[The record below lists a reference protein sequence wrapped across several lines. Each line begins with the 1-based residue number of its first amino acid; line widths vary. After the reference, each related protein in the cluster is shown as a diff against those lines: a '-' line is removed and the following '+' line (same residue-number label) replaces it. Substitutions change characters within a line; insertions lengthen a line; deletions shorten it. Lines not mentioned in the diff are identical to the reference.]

1 MTEQNERPYN
11 GTYYTL
17 EDKHF
22 WAAFLNLAR
31 HNAYITLTHIDRQL
45 AYSKAD
51 ITNDEDILFFKG
63 QWKNLDNDLERKAR
77 LRSLIL
83 KHFSFLEGAAYGK
96 KLFESQSSGNKSSK
110 KKELTKKEKEELQA
124 NALSLDN
131 LKSILFDFLQ
141 KLKDFRNYYS
151 HYRHPES
158 SELPLFDGNM
168 LQRLYNVFDVS
179 VQRVKRDHE
188 HNDKVDPH
196 RHFNH
201 LVRKGK
207 KDRYGNNDNPFFKHH
222 FVDREE
228 KVTEAGLLFFVS
240 LFLEKRDAIWMQK
253 KIRGF
258 KGGTETYQQMTNE
271 VFCRSRISL
280 PKLKLESLRTDDWM
294 LLDMLN
300 ELVRCPK
307 SLYDRLREEDRAR
320 FRVPIDIL
328 SDEDDTDGAE
338 EDPFK
343 NTLVRHQDRF
353 PYFALRY
360 FDLKKVFTSLRFHID
375 LGTYHFAIYKKNI
388 GEQPEDRHLTRNLY
402 GFGRIQDF
410 AEEHRPEE
418 WKRLVRDL
426 DYFETGDKPYITQTT
441 PHYHIEKGKIGLRF
455 VPEGQHLWPSP
466 EVGATRTGRSKY
478 AQDKRLTAEAF
489 LSVHELMPMMFYYFL
504 LREKY
509 SEEASAERVQGRIK
523 RVIEDVYAVYDAFAR
538 GEIDT
543 LDRLDACLADKGIR
557 RGHLPRQMIAI
568 LSQEHKD
575 MEEKV
580 RKKLQEMIADTDHRL
595 DMLDRQTD
603 RKIRIGR
610 KNAGLPK
617 SGVIADWLVRDM
629 MRFQPVAKDTS
640 GKPLNNSKANS
651 TEYRMLQRALAL
663 FGGEKERLTPY
674 FRQMNL
680 TGGNNPHPFLH
691 ETRWES
697 HTNILSFY
705 RSYLEAR
712 KAFLQSIGRSDRVE
726 NHRFLLLK
734 EPKTD
739 RQTLVAGWKSEFHLP
754 RGIFTE
760 AVRDCLIE
768 MGYDEVGSYKE
779 VGFMAKAVPLYFER
793 ACKDRVQ
800 PFYDSPF
807 NVGNSLKPKK
817 GRFLSKEKRA
827 EEWES
832 GKERFRDLEA
842 WSQSAARR
850 IEDAFAGIENA
861 SRENKKK
868 IEQLLQDLSLWK
880 AFESKLKVRGDKI
893 NIAKLKKEI
902 LEAKEHPYLDFKS
915 WQKFE
920 RELRLVKNQDII
932 TWMMCR
938 DLMEENKVEGL
949 DTGTLYLKDIRTD
962 VYEQGSLNVLNRVK
976 PMRLPVVVYR
986 ADSRGHV
993 HKEQAPLATVYI
1005 EERDTKL
1012 LKQGNFKSF
1021 VKDRRLNGLFSFV
1034 DTGGLAMEQ
1043 YPISKLR
1050 VEYELA
1056 KYQTARVC
1064 AFEQTL
1070 ELEESLLTRYPHLP
1084 DKNFRKMLESWS
1096 DPLLDKWPDLH
1107 RKVRLLIAVRNAF
1120 SHNQYPMYDETI
1132 FSSIRK
1138 YDPSSLDAIEER
1150 MGLNIAHRLSEEVKQ
1165 AKEMVERIIQA

>member
-1 MTEQNERPYN
+1 M
-11 GTYYTL
+11 
-17 EDKHF
+17 
-22 WAAFLNLAR
+22 
-31 HNAYITLTHIDRQL
+31 
-45 AYSKAD
+45 
-51 ITNDEDILFFKG
+51 
-63 QWKNLDNDLERKAR
+63 
-77 LRSLIL
+77 
-83 KHFSFLEGAAYGK
+83 
-96 KLFESQSSGNKSSK
+96 
-110 KKELTKKEKEELQA
+110 
-124 NALSLDN
+124 
-131 LKSILFDFLQ
+131 
-141 KLKDFRNYYS
+141 
-151 HYRHPES
+151 
-158 SELPLFDGNM
+158 
-168 LQRLYNVFDVS
+168 
-179 VQRVKRDHE
+179 
-188 HNDKVDPH
+188 
-196 RHFNH
+196 
-201 LVRKGK
+201 
-207 KDRYGNNDNPFFKHH
+207 
-222 FVDREE
+222 
-228 KVTEAGLLFFVS
+228 
-240 LFLEKRDAIWMQK
+240 
-253 KIRGF
+253 
-258 KGGTETYQQMTNE
+258 
-271 VFCRSRISL
+271 
-280 PKLKLESLRTDDWM
+280 
-294 LLDMLN
+294 
-300 ELVRCPK
+300 
-307 SLYDRLREEDRAR
+307 
-320 FRVPIDIL
+320 
-328 SDEDDTDGAE
+328 
-338 EDPFK
+338 
-343 NTLVRHQDRF
+343 
-353 PYFALRY
+353 
-360 FDLKKVFTSLRFHID
+360 
-375 LGTYHFAIYKKNI
+375 
-388 GEQPEDRHLTRNLY
+388 
-402 GFGRIQDF
+402 
-410 AEEHRPEE
+410 
-418 WKRLVRDL
+418 RDL

-509 SEEASAERVQGRIK
+509 SDEASAERVQGRIK

-538 GEIDT
+538 DEINTRDE
-543 LDRLDACLADKGIR
+543 LDACLADKGIR

-705 RSYLEAR
+705 RSYLKAR

-768 MGYDEVGSYKE
+768 MGHDEVGSYKE

-800 PFYDSPF
+800 PFYDYPF

-817 GRFLSKEKRA
+817 GRFLSKEDRA

-832 GKERFRDLEA
+832 GKERFRL
-842 WSQSAARR
+842 
-850 IEDAFAGIENA
+850 
-861 SRENKKK
+861 
-868 IEQLLQDLSLWK
+868 
-880 AFESKLKVRGDKI
+880 
-893 NIAKLKKEI
+893 AKLKKEI

-949 DTGTLYLKDIRTD
+949 DTGTLYLKDIRTE
-962 VYEQGSLNVLNRVK
+962 VQEQGSLNVLNRVK

-1034 DTGGLAMEQ
+1034 NTGGLAMEQ

-1120 SHNQYPMYDETI
+1120 SHNQYPMYDEAV

-1138 YDPSSLDAIEER
+1138 YDPSSPDAIEER

-1165 AKEMVERIIQA
+1165 AKKMAERIIQA

>member
-1 MTEQNERPYN
+1 MTEQSERPYN

-63 QWKNLDNDLERKAR
+63 QWKNLDNDLERKSR

-96 KLFESQSSGNKSSK
+96 KFFESKSSGNKSSK
-110 KKELTKKEKEELQA
+110 NKELTKKEKEELQA

-151 HYRHPES
+151 HYRHSGS

-188 HNDKVDPH
+188 HNDEVDPH
-196 RHFNH
+196 YHFNH

-207 KDRYGNNDNPFFKHH
+207 KDRYGHNDNPSFKHH
-222 FVDREE
+222 FVDGEGM
-228 KVTEAGLLFFVS
+228 VTEAGLLFFVS

-258 KGGTETYQQMTNE
+258 KGGTEPYEQMTNE

-307 SLYDRLREEDRAR
+307 PLYDRLREKDRAC
-320 FRVPIDIL
+320 FRVPVDIL
-328 SDEDDTDGAE
+328 PDEDDTDGGG

-375 LGTYHFAIYKKNI
+375 LGTYHFAIYKKMI

-426 DYFETGDKPYITQTT
+426 DYFETGDKPYISQTT

-466 EVGATRTGRSKY
+466 EVGTTRTGRSKY

-509 SEEASAERVQGRIK
+509 SEEVSAEKVQGRIK
-523 RVIEDVYAVYDAFAR
+523 RVIEDVYAIYDAFAR
-538 GEIDT
+538 DEINT
-543 LDRLDACLADKGIR
+543 LKELDACLADKGIR
-557 RGHLPRQMIAI
+557 RGHLPKQMIGI
-568 LSQEHKD
+568 LSQERKD

-705 RSYLEAR
+705 RSYLRAR
-712 KAFLQSIGRSDRVE
+712 KAFLERIGRSDRVE
-726 NHRFLLLK
+726 NCPFLLLK

-739 RQTLVAGWKSEFHLP
+739 RQTLVAGWKGEFHLP

-768 MGYDEVGSYKE
+768 MGYDEVGSYRE

-793 ACKDRVQ
+793 ACEDRVQ

-832 GKERFRDLEA
+832 GKERFRL
-842 WSQSAARR
+842 
-850 IEDAFAGIENA
+850 
-861 SRENKKK
+861 
-868 IEQLLQDLSLWK
+868 
-880 AFESKLKVRGDKI
+880 
-893 NIAKLKKEI
+893 AKLKKEI
-902 LEAKEHPYLDFKS
+902 LEAQEHPYHDFKS

-949 DTGTLYLKDIRTD
+949 DTGTLYLKDIRPN
-962 VYEQGSLNVLNRVK
+962 VQEQGSLNVLNRVK

-993 HKEQAPLATVYI
+993 HKEEAPLATVYI

-1034 DTGGLAMEQ
+1034 DTGALAMEQ

-1084 DKNFRKMLESWS
+1084 DESFREMLESWS
-1096 DPLLDKWPDLH
+1096 DPLLTKWPELH
-1107 RKVRLLIAVRNAF
+1107 GKVRLLIAVRNAF
-1120 SHNQYPMYDETI
+1120 SHNQYPMYDEAV
-1132 FSSIRK
+1132 FSSIWK
-1138 YDPSSLDAIEER
+1138 YDPSSPDAIEER

-1165 AKEMVERIIQA
+1165 AKETIERIIQA

>member
-1 MTEQNERPYN
+1 M
-11 GTYYTL
+11 
-17 EDKHF
+17 
-22 WAAFLNLAR
+22 
-31 HNAYITLTHIDRQL
+31 
-45 AYSKAD
+45 
-51 ITNDEDILFFKG
+51 
-63 QWKNLDNDLERKAR
+63 
-77 LRSLIL
+77 
-83 KHFSFLEGAAYGK
+83 
-96 KLFESQSSGNKSSK
+96 
-110 KKELTKKEKEELQA
+110 
-124 NALSLDN
+124 
-131 LKSILFDFLQ
+131 
-141 KLKDFRNYYS
+141 
-151 HYRHPES
+151 
-158 SELPLFDGNM
+158 
-168 LQRLYNVFDVS
+168 
-179 VQRVKRDHE
+179 
-188 HNDKVDPH
+188 
-196 RHFNH
+196 
-201 LVRKGK
+201 
-207 KDRYGNNDNPFFKHH
+207 
-222 FVDREE
+222 
-228 KVTEAGLLFFVS
+228 
-240 LFLEKRDAIWMQK
+240 
-253 KIRGF
+253 
-258 KGGTETYQQMTNE
+258 
-271 VFCRSRISL
+271 
-280 PKLKLESLRTDDWM
+280 
-294 LLDMLN
+294 
-300 ELVRCPK
+300 
-307 SLYDRLREEDRAR
+307 
-320 FRVPIDIL
+320 
-328 SDEDDTDGAE
+328 
-338 EDPFK
+338 
-343 NTLVRHQDRF
+343 
-353 PYFALRY
+353 
-360 FDLKKVFTSLRFHID
+360 
-375 LGTYHFAIYKKNI
+375 
-388 GEQPEDRHLTRNLY
+388 
-402 GFGRIQDF
+402 
-410 AEEHRPEE
+410 
-418 WKRLVRDL
+418 RDL

-568 LSQEHKD
+568 LSREHKD

-705 RSYLEAR
+705 RSYLKAR

-800 PFYDSPF
+800 PFYDYPF

-832 GKERFRDLEA
+832 GKERFRL
-842 WSQSAARR
+842 
-850 IEDAFAGIENA
+850 
-861 SRENKKK
+861 
-868 IEQLLQDLSLWK
+868 
-880 AFESKLKVRGDKI
+880 
-893 NIAKLKKEI
+893 AKLKKEI

-949 DTGTLYLKDIRTD
+949 DTGTLYLKDIRTE
-962 VYEQGSLNVLNRVK
+962 VQEQGSLHVLNRVK

-1084 DKNFRKMLESWS
+1084 DESSREMLESWS
-1096 DPLLDKWPDLH
+1096 DPLLDKWPDLQ
-1107 RKVRLLIAVRNAF
+1107 REVRLLIAVRNAF

-1138 YDPSSLDAIEER
+1138 YDPSSPDAIEER
-1150 MGLNIAHRLSEEVKQ
+1150 MGLNIAHRLSEEMKQ

>member
-1 MTEQNERPYN
+1 M
-11 GTYYTL
+11 
-17 EDKHF
+17 
-22 WAAFLNLAR
+22 
-31 HNAYITLTHIDRQL
+31 
-45 AYSKAD
+45 
-51 ITNDEDILFFKG
+51 
-63 QWKNLDNDLERKAR
+63 
-77 LRSLIL
+77 
-83 KHFSFLEGAAYGK
+83 
-96 KLFESQSSGNKSSK
+96 
-110 KKELTKKEKEELQA
+110 
-124 NALSLDN
+124 
-131 LKSILFDFLQ
+131 
-141 KLKDFRNYYS
+141 
-151 HYRHPES
+151 
-158 SELPLFDGNM
+158 
-168 LQRLYNVFDVS
+168 
-179 VQRVKRDHE
+179 
-188 HNDKVDPH
+188 
-196 RHFNH
+196 
-201 LVRKGK
+201 
-207 KDRYGNNDNPFFKHH
+207 
-222 FVDREE
+222 
-228 KVTEAGLLFFVS
+228 
-240 LFLEKRDAIWMQK
+240 
-253 KIRGF
+253 
-258 KGGTETYQQMTNE
+258 
-271 VFCRSRISL
+271 
-280 PKLKLESLRTDDWM
+280 
-294 LLDMLN
+294 
-300 ELVRCPK
+300 
-307 SLYDRLREEDRAR
+307 
-320 FRVPIDIL
+320 
-328 SDEDDTDGAE
+328 
-338 EDPFK
+338 
-343 NTLVRHQDRF
+343 
-353 PYFALRY
+353 
-360 FDLKKVFTSLRFHID
+360 
-375 LGTYHFAIYKKNI
+375 
-388 GEQPEDRHLTRNLY
+388 
-402 GFGRIQDF
+402 
-410 AEEHRPEE
+410 
-418 WKRLVRDL
+418 RDL

-509 SEEASAERVQGRIK
+509 SDEASAERVQGRIK

-575 MEEKV
+575 MEEKI

-705 RSYLEAR
+705 RSYLKAR

-800 PFYDSPF
+800 PFYDYPF

-832 GKERFRDLEA
+832 GKERFRL
-842 WSQSAARR
+842 
-850 IEDAFAGIENA
+850 
-861 SRENKKK
+861 
-868 IEQLLQDLSLWK
+868 
-880 AFESKLKVRGDKI
+880 
-893 NIAKLKKEI
+893 AKLKKEI

-949 DTGTLYLKDIRTD
+949 DTGTLYLKDIRTE
-962 VYEQGSLNVLNRVK
+962 VQEQGSLNVLNRVK

-1064 AFEQTL
+1064 ASEQTL
-1070 ELEESLLTRYPHLP
+1070 ELEESLLTRCPHLP

-1096 DPLLDKWPDLH
+1096 DPLLDKWPDLQ
-1107 RKVRLLIAVRNAF
+1107 REVRLLIAVRNAF
-1120 SHNQYPMYDETI
+1120 SHNQYPMYDEAV

-1138 YDPSSLDAIEER
+1138 YDPSSPDAIEER

-1165 AKEMVERIIQA
+1165 AKEMAERIIQA

>member
-1 MTEQNERPYN
+1 M
-11 GTYYTL
+11 
-17 EDKHF
+17 
-22 WAAFLNLAR
+22 
-31 HNAYITLTHIDRQL
+31 
-45 AYSKAD
+45 
-51 ITNDEDILFFKG
+51 
-63 QWKNLDNDLERKAR
+63 
-77 LRSLIL
+77 
-83 KHFSFLEGAAYGK
+83 
-96 KLFESQSSGNKSSK
+96 
-110 KKELTKKEKEELQA
+110 
-124 NALSLDN
+124 
-131 LKSILFDFLQ
+131 
-141 KLKDFRNYYS
+141 
-151 HYRHPES
+151 
-158 SELPLFDGNM
+158 
-168 LQRLYNVFDVS
+168 
-179 VQRVKRDHE
+179 
-188 HNDKVDPH
+188 
-196 RHFNH
+196 
-201 LVRKGK
+201 
-207 KDRYGNNDNPFFKHH
+207 
-222 FVDREE
+222 
-228 KVTEAGLLFFVS
+228 
-240 LFLEKRDAIWMQK
+240 
-253 KIRGF
+253 
-258 KGGTETYQQMTNE
+258 
-271 VFCRSRISL
+271 
-280 PKLKLESLRTDDWM
+280 
-294 LLDMLN
+294 
-300 ELVRCPK
+300 
-307 SLYDRLREEDRAR
+307 
-320 FRVPIDIL
+320 
-328 SDEDDTDGAE
+328 
-338 EDPFK
+338 
-343 NTLVRHQDRF
+343 
-353 PYFALRY
+353 
-360 FDLKKVFTSLRFHID
+360 
-375 LGTYHFAIYKKNI
+375 
-388 GEQPEDRHLTRNLY
+388 
-402 GFGRIQDF
+402 
-410 AEEHRPEE
+410 
-418 WKRLVRDL
+418 RDL

-509 SEEASAERVQGRIK
+509 SDEASAERVQGRIK

-575 MEEKV
+575 MEEKI

-705 RSYLEAR
+705 RSYLKAR

-800 PFYDSPF
+800 PFYDYPF

-832 GKERFRDLEA
+832 GKERFRL
-842 WSQSAARR
+842 
-850 IEDAFAGIENA
+850 
-861 SRENKKK
+861 
-868 IEQLLQDLSLWK
+868 
-880 AFESKLKVRGDKI
+880 
-893 NIAKLKKEI
+893 AKLKKEI

-949 DTGTLYLKDIRTD
+949 DTGTLYLKDIRTE
-962 VYEQGSLNVLNRVK
+962 VQEQGSLNVLNRVK

-1070 ELEESLLTRYPHLP
+1070 ELEESLLTRCPHLP

-1096 DPLLDKWPDLH
+1096 DPLLDKWPDLQ
-1107 RKVRLLIAVRNAF
+1107 REVRLLIAVRNAF
-1120 SHNQYPMYDETI
+1120 SHNQYPMYDEAV

-1138 YDPSSLDAIEER
+1138 YDPSSPDAIEER

-1165 AKEMVERIIQA
+1165 AKEMAERIIQA

>member
-1 MTEQNERPYN
+1 
-11 GTYYTL
+11 
-17 EDKHF
+17 
-22 WAAFLNLAR
+22 
-31 HNAYITLTHIDRQL
+31 
-45 AYSKAD
+45 
-51 ITNDEDILFFKG
+51 
-63 QWKNLDNDLERKAR
+63 
-77 LRSLIL
+77 
-83 KHFSFLEGAAYGK
+83 
-96 KLFESQSSGNKSSK
+96 
-110 KKELTKKEKEELQA
+110 
-124 NALSLDN
+124 
-131 LKSILFDFLQ
+131 
-141 KLKDFRNYYS
+141 
-151 HYRHPES
+151 
-158 SELPLFDGNM
+158 
-168 LQRLYNVFDVS
+168 
-179 VQRVKRDHE
+179 
-188 HNDKVDPH
+188 
-196 RHFNH
+196 
-201 LVRKGK
+201 
-207 KDRYGNNDNPFFKHH
+207 
-222 FVDREE
+222 
-228 KVTEAGLLFFVS
+228 
-240 LFLEKRDAIWMQK
+240 MQK

-307 SLYDRLREEDRAR
+307 SLYDRLHEEDRAR
-320 FRVPIDIL
+320 FRVPVDIL
-328 SDEDDTDGAE
+328 SDEDDTDGTE

-509 SEEASAERVQGRIK
+509 SDEASAERVQGRIK

-538 GEIDT
+538 DEINTRDE
-543 LDRLDACLADKGIR
+543 LDACLADKGIR

-575 MEEKV
+575 MEEKI

-705 RSYLEAR
+705 RSYLKAR

-768 MGYDEVGSYKE
+768 MHDEVGSYKE

-800 PFYDSPF
+800 PFYDYPF

-817 GRFLSKEKRA
+817 GRFLSKEDRA

-832 GKERFRDLEA
+832 GKERFRL
-842 WSQSAARR
+842 
-850 IEDAFAGIENA
+850 
-861 SRENKKK
+861 
-868 IEQLLQDLSLWK
+868 
-880 AFESKLKVRGDKI
+880 
-893 NIAKLKKEI
+893 AKLKKEI

-949 DTGTLYLKDIRTD
+949 DTGTLYLKDIRTE
-962 VYEQGSLNVLNRVK
+962 VQEQGSLNVLNRVK
-976 PMRLPVVVYR
+976 SMRLPVVVYR

-1064 AFEQTL
+1064 AFEQML

-1120 SHNQYPMYDETI
+1120 SHNQYPMYDEAV

-1165 AKEMVERIIQA
+1165 AKEMVERIIQV

>member
-1 MTEQNERPYN
+1 M
-11 GTYYTL
+11 
-17 EDKHF
+17 
-22 WAAFLNLAR
+22 
-31 HNAYITLTHIDRQL
+31 
-45 AYSKAD
+45 
-51 ITNDEDILFFKG
+51 
-63 QWKNLDNDLERKAR
+63 
-77 LRSLIL
+77 
-83 KHFSFLEGAAYGK
+83 
-96 KLFESQSSGNKSSK
+96 
-110 KKELTKKEKEELQA
+110 
-124 NALSLDN
+124 
-131 LKSILFDFLQ
+131 
-141 KLKDFRNYYS
+141 
-151 HYRHPES
+151 
-158 SELPLFDGNM
+158 
-168 LQRLYNVFDVS
+168 
-179 VQRVKRDHE
+179 
-188 HNDKVDPH
+188 
-196 RHFNH
+196 
-201 LVRKGK
+201 
-207 KDRYGNNDNPFFKHH
+207 
-222 FVDREE
+222 
-228 KVTEAGLLFFVS
+228 
-240 LFLEKRDAIWMQK
+240 
-253 KIRGF
+253 
-258 KGGTETYQQMTNE
+258 
-271 VFCRSRISL
+271 
-280 PKLKLESLRTDDWM
+280 
-294 LLDMLN
+294 
-300 ELVRCPK
+300 
-307 SLYDRLREEDRAR
+307 
-320 FRVPIDIL
+320 
-328 SDEDDTDGAE
+328 
-338 EDPFK
+338 
-343 NTLVRHQDRF
+343 
-353 PYFALRY
+353 
-360 FDLKKVFTSLRFHID
+360 
-375 LGTYHFAIYKKNI
+375 
-388 GEQPEDRHLTRNLY
+388 
-402 GFGRIQDF
+402 
-410 AEEHRPEE
+410 
-418 WKRLVRDL
+418 RDL

-478 AQDKRLTAEAF
+478 AQDKRFTAEAF

-504 LREKY
+504 LRENY
-509 SEEASAERVQGRIK
+509 SDEASAERVQGRIK

-705 RSYLEAR
+705 RSYLKAR

-739 RQTLVAGWKSEFHLP
+739 RQTLVAGWKGEFHLP

-760 AVRDCLIE
+760 AARDCLIE
-768 MGYDEVGSYKE
+768 MGHDEVASYKE

-800 PFYDSPF
+800 PFYDYPF

-832 GKERFRDLEA
+832 GKERFRL
-842 WSQSAARR
+842 
-850 IEDAFAGIENA
+850 
-861 SRENKKK
+861 
-868 IEQLLQDLSLWK
+868 
-880 AFESKLKVRGDKI
+880 
-893 NIAKLKKEI
+893 AKLKKEI

-962 VYEQGSLNVLNRVK
+962 VQEQGSLNVLNRVK

-1034 DTGGLAMEQ
+1034 DTGALAMEQ

-1084 DKNFRKMLESWS
+1084 DKSFREMLESWS

-1120 SHNQYPMYDETI
+1120 SHNQYPMYDEAV

-1165 AKEMVERIIQA
+1165 AKEMVERIIQV

>member
-1 MTEQNERPYN
+1 
-11 GTYYTL
+11 
-17 EDKHF
+17 
-22 WAAFLNLAR
+22 
-31 HNAYITLTHIDRQL
+31 
-45 AYSKAD
+45 
-51 ITNDEDILFFKG
+51 
-63 QWKNLDNDLERKAR
+63 
-77 LRSLIL
+77 
-83 KHFSFLEGAAYGK
+83 
-96 KLFESQSSGNKSSK
+96 
-110 KKELTKKEKEELQA
+110 
-124 NALSLDN
+124 
-131 LKSILFDFLQ
+131 
-141 KLKDFRNYYS
+141 
-151 HYRHPES
+151 
-158 SELPLFDGNM
+158 
-168 LQRLYNVFDVS
+168 
-179 VQRVKRDHE
+179 
-188 HNDKVDPH
+188 
-196 RHFNH
+196 
-201 LVRKGK
+201 
-207 KDRYGNNDNPFFKHH
+207 
-222 FVDREE
+222 
-228 KVTEAGLLFFVS
+228 
-240 LFLEKRDAIWMQK
+240 
-253 KIRGF
+253 
-258 KGGTETYQQMTNE
+258 
-271 VFCRSRISL
+271 
-280 PKLKLESLRTDDWM
+280 
-294 LLDMLN
+294 
-300 ELVRCPK
+300 
-307 SLYDRLREEDRAR
+307 
-320 FRVPIDIL
+320 
-328 SDEDDTDGAE
+328 
-338 EDPFK
+338 
-343 NTLVRHQDRF
+343 
-353 PYFALRY
+353 
-360 FDLKKVFTSLRFHID
+360 
-375 LGTYHFAIYKKNI
+375 
-388 GEQPEDRHLTRNLY
+388 
-402 GFGRIQDF
+402 
-410 AEEHRPEE
+410 
-418 WKRLVRDL
+418 
-426 DYFETGDKPYITQTT
+426 
-441 PHYHIEKGKIGLRF
+441 
-455 VPEGQHLWPSP
+455 
-466 EVGATRTGRSKY
+466 
-478 AQDKRLTAEAF
+478 
-489 LSVHELMPMMFYYFL
+489 
-504 LREKY
+504 
-509 SEEASAERVQGRIK
+509 
-523 RVIEDVYAVYDAFAR
+523 
-538 GEIDT
+538 
-543 LDRLDACLADKGIR
+543 
-557 RGHLPRQMIAI
+557 MIAI

-705 RSYLEAR
+705 RSYLKAR

-739 RQTLVAGWKSEFHLP
+739 RQTLVAGWKGEFHLP

-800 PFYDSPF
+800 PFYDYPF

-817 GRFLSKEKRA
+817 GRFLSKEDRA

-832 GKERFRDLEA
+832 GKERFRL
-842 WSQSAARR
+842 
-850 IEDAFAGIENA
+850 
-861 SRENKKK
+861 
-868 IEQLLQDLSLWK
+868 
-880 AFESKLKVRGDKI
+880 
-893 NIAKLKKEI
+893 AKLKKEI

-976 PMRLPVVVYR
+976 PMRLPVAVYR

-1084 DKNFRKMLESWS
+1084 DESFREMLESWS

-1120 SHNQYPMYDETI
+1120 SHNQYPMYDEAV

-1138 YDPSSLDAIEER
+1138 YDPFSPDAIEER

-1165 AKEMVERIIQA
+1165 AKEMAERIIQA

>member
-1 MTEQNERPYN
+1 
-11 GTYYTL
+11 
-17 EDKHF
+17 
-22 WAAFLNLAR
+22 
-31 HNAYITLTHIDRQL
+31 
-45 AYSKAD
+45 
-51 ITNDEDILFFKG
+51 
-63 QWKNLDNDLERKAR
+63 
-77 LRSLIL
+77 
-83 KHFSFLEGAAYGK
+83 
-96 KLFESQSSGNKSSK
+96 
-110 KKELTKKEKEELQA
+110 
-124 NALSLDN
+124 
-131 LKSILFDFLQ
+131 
-141 KLKDFRNYYS
+141 
-151 HYRHPES
+151 
-158 SELPLFDGNM
+158 
-168 LQRLYNVFDVS
+168 
-179 VQRVKRDHE
+179 
-188 HNDKVDPH
+188 
-196 RHFNH
+196 
-201 LVRKGK
+201 
-207 KDRYGNNDNPFFKHH
+207 
-222 FVDREE
+222 
-228 KVTEAGLLFFVS
+228 
-240 LFLEKRDAIWMQK
+240 
-253 KIRGF
+253 
-258 KGGTETYQQMTNE
+258 
-271 VFCRSRISL
+271 
-280 PKLKLESLRTDDWM
+280 
-294 LLDMLN
+294 
-300 ELVRCPK
+300 
-307 SLYDRLREEDRAR
+307 
-320 FRVPIDIL
+320 
-328 SDEDDTDGAE
+328 
-338 EDPFK
+338 
-343 NTLVRHQDRF
+343 
-353 PYFALRY
+353 
-360 FDLKKVFTSLRFHID
+360 
-375 LGTYHFAIYKKNI
+375 
-388 GEQPEDRHLTRNLY
+388 
-402 GFGRIQDF
+402 
-410 AEEHRPEE
+410 
-418 WKRLVRDL
+418 
-426 DYFETGDKPYITQTT
+426 
-441 PHYHIEKGKIGLRF
+441 
-455 VPEGQHLWPSP
+455 
-466 EVGATRTGRSKY
+466 
-478 AQDKRLTAEAF
+478 
-489 LSVHELMPMMFYYFL
+489 
-504 LREKY
+504 
-509 SEEASAERVQGRIK
+509 
-523 RVIEDVYAVYDAFAR
+523 
-538 GEIDT
+538 
-543 LDRLDACLADKGIR
+543 
-557 RGHLPRQMIAI
+557 
-568 LSQEHKD
+568 
-575 MEEKV
+575 
-580 RKKLQEMIADTDHRL
+580 
-595 DMLDRQTD
+595 
-603 RKIRIGR
+603 
-610 KNAGLPK
+610 
-617 SGVIADWLVRDM
+617 M

-705 RSYLEAR
+705 RSYLKAR

-768 MGYDEVGSYKE
+768 MGHDEVGSYKE

-800 PFYDSPF
+800 PFYDYPF

-817 GRFLSKEKRA
+817 GRFLSKEDRA

-832 GKERFRDLEA
+832 GKERFRL
-842 WSQSAARR
+842 
-850 IEDAFAGIENA
+850 
-861 SRENKKK
+861 
-868 IEQLLQDLSLWK
+868 
-880 AFESKLKVRGDKI
+880 
-893 NIAKLKKEI
+893 AKLKKEI

-949 DTGTLYLKDIRTD
+949 DTGTLYLKDIRTE
-962 VYEQGSLNVLNRVK
+962 VQEQGSLNVLNRVK

-1034 DTGGLAMEQ
+1034 NTGGLAMEQ

-1096 DPLLDKWPDLH
+1096 DPLLDKWPYLH

-1120 SHNQYPMYDETI
+1120 SHNQYPMYDEAV

-1138 YDPSSLDAIEER
+1138 YDPSSPDAIEER

-1165 AKEMVERIIQA
+1165 AKKMAERIIQA

>member
-1 MTEQNERPYN
+1 MTEQSERPYN

-51 ITNDEDILFFKG
+51 ITNDQDVLSFKAL
-63 QWKNLDNDLERKAR
+63 WKNFDNDLERKSR

-96 KLFESQSSGNKSSK
+96 KLFESKSSGNKSSK
-110 KKELTKKEKEELQA
+110 NKELTKKEKEELQA

-151 HYRHPES
+151 HYRHSGS
-158 SELPLFDGNM
+158 SELPLFAGNM

-188 HNDKVDPH
+188 HNDEVDPH
-196 RHFNH
+196 YHFNH

-207 KDRYGNNDNPFFKHH
+207 KDRYGHNDNPSFKHH
-222 FVDREE
+222 FVDGEGM
-228 KVTEAGLLFFVS
+228 VTEAGLLFFVS

-258 KGGTETYQQMTNE
+258 KGGTEPYEQMTNE

-300 ELVRCPK
+300 ELVRCPR
-307 SLYDRLREEDRAR
+307 SLYDRLREDDRAC
-320 FRVPIDIL
+320 FRVPVDIL
-328 SDEDDTDGAE
+328 PDEDDTDGGG

-375 LGTYHFAIYKKNI
+375 LGTYHFAIYKKMI

-426 DYFETGDKPYITQTT
+426 DYFETGDKPYISQTT

-466 EVGATRTGRSKY
+466 EVGTTRTGRSKY

-509 SEEASAERVQGRIK
+509 SEEVSAEKVQGRIK
-523 RVIEDVYAVYDAFAR
+523 RVIEDVYAIYDAFAR
-538 GEIDT
+538 YEINT
-543 LDRLDACLADKGIR
+543 LKELDACLADKGIR
-557 RGHLPRQMIAI
+557 RGHLPKQMIGI
-568 LSQEHKD
+568 LSQEHKN

-629 MRFQPVAKDTS
+629 MRFQPVAKDAS

-832 GKERFRDLEA
+832 GKERFRL
-842 WSQSAARR
+842 
-850 IEDAFAGIENA
+850 
-861 SRENKKK
+861 
-868 IEQLLQDLSLWK
+868 
-880 AFESKLKVRGDKI
+880 
-893 NIAKLKKEI
+893 AKLKKEI
-902 LEAKEHPYLDFKS
+902 LEAKEHPYHDFKS

-962 VYEQGSLNVLNRVK
+962 VHEQGSLNVLNRVK

-1084 DKNFRKMLESWS
+1084 DENFRKMLESWS

-1120 SHNQYPMYDETI
+1120 SHNQYPMYDEAV

-1138 YDPSSLDAIEER
+1138 YDPSSPDAIEER

-1165 AKEMVERIIQA
+1165 AKEMAERIIQA